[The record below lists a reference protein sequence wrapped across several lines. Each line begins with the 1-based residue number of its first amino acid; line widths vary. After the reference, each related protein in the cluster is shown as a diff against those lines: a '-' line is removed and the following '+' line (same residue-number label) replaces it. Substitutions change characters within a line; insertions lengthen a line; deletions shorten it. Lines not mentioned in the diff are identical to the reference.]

1 MNRLSRRQFVRLSAA
16 GAIASPFALDHVALG
31 QSGGGPE
38 GPPLRAAAPT
48 AHEVVDRIRKS
59 LGVPWKA
66 DTVDTFK
73 AGDPSTV
80 VTGVV
85 TTSLATID
93 LMRRAVKA
101 GANLVITSGPTFYSR
116 TDSPMP
122 PAGRGRGAAASPP
135 ADPVFAAKNEFIRNN
150 RLVVWRFSDHWR
162 LRTPEPFTQG
172 IVDALGWGTHPLGS
186 TPAHVRVPAV
196 ALESLVADVKAHLG
210 ARGGM
215 RIIGNPRA
223 RLQTIAVLPGTVPIQ
238 AALTHLPQ
246 VDAIIAGE
254 IREWESSEY
263 ARDTIT
269 AGRDK
274 ALILVGRTL
283 SEDPGMKVCAQW
295 LETIVPEAP
304 VRWLAAGDPY
314 WRPAA

>member
-1 MNRLSRRQFVRLSAA
+1 MNRLSRREFVRLSTA
-16 GAIASPFALDHVALG
+16 GAVASPFLVEPA
-31 QSGGGPE
+31 
-38 GPPLRAAAPT
+38 PLRAAAPT
-48 AHEVVDRIRKS
+48 AQDLVDRIRKN
-59 LGVPWKA
+59 LGVPWKP

-85 TTSLATID
+85 ATSLATID
-93 LMRRAVKA
+93 VLRRAVKA
-101 GANLVITSGPTFYSR
+101 GANMVITSGPTFYSR

-122 PAGRGRGAAASPP
+122 AAGRGRGAAAPPP
-135 ADPVFAAKNEFIRNN
+135 ADPVFAAKNEFVKTNN
-150 RLVVWRFSDHWR
+150 LVVWRFSDHWR
-162 LRTPEPFTQG
+162 LRTPDPYAQG
-172 IVDALGWGTHPLGS
+172 IIDALGWAKHPAGS
-186 TPAHVRVPAV
+186 VPGHINVPAV
-196 ALESLVADVKAHLG
+196 TLEALVADVKARLD

-215 RIIGNPRA
+215 RIIGNPRT

-238 AALTHLPQ
+238 AALTHLPK

-263 ARDTIT
+263 VRDAIT

-304 VRWLAAGDPY
+304 VRWLPAGDPY
-314 WRPAA
+314 WRPAV